1 MKRKG
6 DRESIGRKRKRWL
19 DNRWRNEARRR
30 EETSISGVVIF
41 SMGGEREREIVRRE
55 LTKNNET
62 GTKVGTDRK
71 GREEERSVRGRD
83 DGETRE
89 LVPEKKKGHK
99 GFAFIGHA
107 LHVGHTVPSLF
118 LPPHSPRTPFLHG

>member
-1 MKRKG
+1 M
-6 DRESIGRKRKRWL
+6 
-19 DNRWRNEARRR
+19 
-30 EETSISGVVIF
+30 VIF
-41 SMGGEREREIVRRE
+41 SMGGERERLYVG
-55 LTKNNET
+55 TKNNET

-99 GFAFIGHA
+99 GFTFIGHA